1 MESFLK
7 QHGEKIVGVLTGF
20 DRIVFRGTLRN
31 LSYVAGMESF
41 LGFHDAAFSRFGKF
55 VERASHRIK
64 QHAREFAR
72 THRRPYIHIESPGI
86 SKEQWATDIRDRDG
100 IEEGLVCVF
109 GCTEMCQAY
118 EYIPNTERTGPWL
131 RKKTRQC
138 LHVYFYFMDREF
150 GLIYVRLQTWFPM
163 SIQIGVNGREYLAR
177 RMDRAGMDYEKCDN
191 CFTRIDDVPRAQKM
205 LDSLLKRDWSKFL
218 NRLARQ
224 INPHLARGGLLA
236 GGGGYYWTYR
246 ETETATD
253 VMFRDASALAEVYP
267 SLVRH
272 AIEQF
277 GCADV
282 LRFLGRRTNSRF
294 ADDPNTDRKR
304 WIEGVRVKHR
314 VEENSMKMYD
324 KQGSVLRIETTIV
337 NPKRFRV
344 YREATRGG
352 ERRLAWVPL
361 RKGLMDTAR
370 RAEIGRAANERYL
383 EALGVVGA
391 PAPTRHLLD
400 PVSRR
405 TKRAGRPYRGLRPID
420 ADDARVF
427 EVVLSGEH
435 LLQGFRNRDIR
446 EALYGA
452 LPDAASRKRASG
464 RVTRLL
470 SLLRAHKLIRKV
482 SHTLWYRVT
491 AAGHRIMSTALQLR
505 SLDLA
510 LVGTC

>member
-7 QHGEKIVGVLTGF
+7 QHGARIVGVLTGF

-55 VERASHRIK
+55 VQEASDRVR

-72 THRRPYIHIESPGI
+72 KHGRRYIHIESPQV
-86 SKEQWATDIRDRDG
+86 SKEEWASHIAEQDG
-100 IEEGLVCVF
+100 IQDGLVCVF
-109 GCTEMCQAY
+109 GCTEVCQAY
-118 EYIPNTERTGPWL
+118 EYVPDKSRTGPWL

-150 GLIYVRLQTWFPM
+150 GLTYVRLQTWFPM
-163 SIQIGVNGREYLAR
+163 DIQIGVNGREYLAR

-191 CFTRIDDVPRAQKM
+191 CFTRIDDVPRAQKL
-205 LDSLLKRDWSKFL
+205 LDGLLTRDWSKFL
-218 NRLARQ
+218 NRLARR
-224 INPHLARGGLLA
+224 INPHLASGGLLE
-236 GGGGYYWTYR
+236 GVGYYWTYR

-253 VMFRDASALAEVYP
+253 VMFQDAQALASVYP
-267 SLVRH
+267 ALVRH

-314 VEENSMKMYD
+314 VEENAMKMYD

-337 NPKRFRV
+337 NPRRFRV
-344 YREATRGG
+344 LREATRGG
-352 ERRLAWVPL
+352 QPVLAWEPL
-361 RKGLMDTAR
+361 RKGIMDTAR
-370 RAEIGRAANERYL
+370 RAELGRAANERYL

-405 TKRAGRPYRGLRPID
+405 TMRSGRPFRGLRPISS
-420 ADDARVF
+420 DDARVF
-427 EVVLSGEH
+427 EALLSGEH

-446 EALYGA
+446 VALHGDLRNA
-452 LPDAASRKRASG
+452 TERKRASA

-491 AAGHRIMSTALQLR
+491 TAGHRIMSTALQLR
-505 SLDLA
+505 NLDLA
-510 LVGTC
+510 LVGTT

>member
-7 QHGEKIVGVLTGF
+7 QHREKIVGVLTGF
-20 DRIVFRGTLRN
+20 DRIVFRGTLTN
-31 LSYVAGMESF
+31 LSYSAGMERF
-41 LGFHDAAFSRFGKF
+41 LGFHDAAFGRFAKF
-55 VERASHRIK
+55 VEGTTNAIK
-64 QHAREFAR
+64 RHAREFAR
-72 THRRPYIHIESPGI
+72 THGRPYVHISSPGV
-86 SKEQWATDIRDRDG
+86 SKEQWATEIRDRDG
-100 IEEGLVCVF
+100 IGDGLVCVF
-109 GCTEMCQAY
+109 GCTEPCQAF
-118 EYIPNTERTGPWL
+118 EYIPNAERMGPWL

-150 GLIYVRLQTWFPM
+150 GLTYVRLQTWFPM

-177 RMDRAGMDYEKCDN
+177 RMDRAGMDYEQCDN
-191 CFTRIDDVPRAQKM
+191 CFTRIENVPRAQKM
-205 LDSLLKRDWSKFL
+205 LDALLTRKWSRFL

-224 INPHLARGGLLA
+224 VNPHLARGGLLQDC
-236 GGGGYYWTYR
+236 GYYWTYR

-253 VMFRDASALAEVYP
+253 VMFQDAAALAAIYP

-272 AIEQF
+272 ATEQF
-277 GCADV
+277 ACADV

-344 YREATRGG
+344 RRPATRRGEAT
-352 ERRLAWVPL
+352 LAWVPL
-361 RKGLMDTAR
+361 RKGIMDTAR

-383 EALGVVGA
+383 QALGVVGA

-405 TKRAGRPYRGLRPID
+405 TKRAGRPFRALRPID
-420 ADDARVF
+420 THDARVF
-427 EVVLSGEH
+427 QVVLSGEH
-435 LLQGFRNRDIR
+435 LLQGFRNHHIR
-446 EALYGA
+446 EALYGP
-452 LPDAASRKRASG
+452 LPDETSRKRASA

-505 SLDLA
+505 DLDLS
-510 LVGTC
+510 LVPTS